1 MRASV
6 LSDWLAQRIERGSGQ
21 PVYRQLHR
29 LLQQAILSRELPA
42 GARVPSS
49 RLLAAELGIA
59 RNTVTQVYEQ
69 LVLEGY
75 VTSATGR
82 GTFVADTSPDEIVG
96 AAEIG
101 SVDGRKNASLSGA
114 ARIGGGIA
122 TNSPGVQGAAGLAG
136 AGSEADRLADR
147 GAAGSAGS
155 AGSAGAAGAAGRG
168 GSIGSGHAPLASATI
183 SATHAATS
191 PETPSPILPA
201 TAPFHRPAARALST
215 RGARLIAGAG
225 VSKRQGGA
233 FMPGVPDVSRF
244 PARVWTRLHN
254 KYWRSLRPDLLT
266 YAPGGGLALLRHVLA
281 DYLRTSRSVRCSP
294 EQIIIT
300 TGIHQSIDLA
310 VRLLSDPG
318 DTIWTE
324 DPCYWGV
331 RSVLHVSGLKARPV
345 AVDSE
350 GLNPSAAD
358 FAAPPPKLILV
369 TPSHQYPLGM
379 VMSLARRRMLLEY
392 ARQHQC
398 WIIEDDYDSEF
409 RYGSRPLASLQ
420 GLDTAGQ
427 VIYVGSFGKTLFPG
441 LRVGYLVAPEPL
453 AESFA
458 TASAELYREGQ
469 LLQQAVL
476 AEFIAEGH
484 FTSHI
489 RKMRA
494 LYGQRRQALLDAA
507 TRRYGDALP
516 ALGGDAGLHVVMQL
530 PEGSD
535 DRAVAEAAL
544 ARNIVVRPLSGYYS
558 ARERAASGLLIG
570 YACVPDED
578 IAPAFDTLAEAI
590 DATLPTFA

>member
-6 LSDWLAQRIERGSGQ
+6 LSDWLAQRLVRSGEQ
-21 PVYRQLHR
+21 PIYRQLHR

-42 GARVPSS
+42 GTRVPSS

-69 LVLEGY
+69 LSLEGY
-75 VTSATGR
+75 VNSATGR
-82 GTFVADTSPDEIVG
+82 GTFVADSAPDEIVG
-96 AAEIG
+96 APP
-101 SVDGRKNASLSGA
+101 D
-114 ARIGGGIA
+114 A
-122 TNSPGVQGAAGLAG
+122 T
-136 AGSEADRLADR
+136 
-147 GAAGSAGS
+147 
-155 AGSAGAAGAAGRG
+155 
-168 GSIGSGHAPLASATI
+168 
-183 SATHAATS
+183 ATHPALVQ
-191 PETPSPILPA
+191 PS
-201 TAPFHRPAARALST
+201 ARRLSARGT
-215 RGARLIAGAG
+215 RLVEGAG

-254 KYWRSLRPDLLT
+254 KYWRRLRPDLLT
-266 YAPGGGLALLRHVLA
+266 YAPGGGLALLREALA
-281 DYLRTSRSVRCSP
+281 DYLRTSRSVRCTP
-294 EQIIIT
+294 EQIVIT

-310 VRLLSDPG
+310 VRLLTDPG
-318 DTIWTE
+318 DAIWTE

-331 RSVLHVSGLKARPV
+331 RSVLNVSGLTTRPIP
-345 AVDSE
+345 VDEE
-350 GLNPSAAD
+350 GIAPSAAD
-358 FAAPPPKLILV
+358 LAEPPKLMLV

-392 ARQHQC
+392 ARQHGC

-484 FTSHI
+484 FVSHI
-489 RKMRA
+489 RKMRT
-494 LYGQRRQALLDAA
+494 LYGQRREVLLDAVA
-507 TRRYGDALP
+507 QRYGDTLH
-516 ALGGDAGLHVVMQL
+516 ALGSDAGLHLVTQL
-530 PEGSD
+530 PEGVD
-535 DRAVAEAAL
+535 DRTVAQAAL
-544 ARNIVVRPLSGYYS
+544 ERNIVVRPLSGYY
-558 ARERAASGLLIG
+558 ADRERAAPGLLLG
-570 YACVPDED
+570 YACVPEDE
-578 IAPAFDTLAEAI
+578 IATAFATLAEAI
-590 DATLPTFA
+590 DERAFGGAAVAV

>member
-6 LSDWLAQRIERGSGQ
+6 LSDWLAQRIDRGSAQ
-21 PVYRQLHR
+21 PVYRQLHK

-82 GTFVADTSPDEIVG
+82 GTYVADTSPDEIVG

-101 SVDGRKNASLSGA
+101 SVESAKTVHAPGA
-114 ARIGGGIA
+114 VQAPLAVSVA
-122 TNSPGVQGAAGLAG
+122 TNSQSQP
-136 AGSEADRLADR
+136 SR
-147 GAAGSAGS
+147 
-155 AGSAGAAGAAGRG
+155 
-168 GSIGSGHAPLASATI
+168 P
-183 SATHAATS
+183 
-191 PETPSPILPA
+191 TP
-201 TAPFHRPAARALST
+201 RALSA
-215 RGARLIAGAG
+215 RGTRLIAGAG

-244 PARVWTRLHN
+244 PSRVWTRLHN

-300 TGIHQSIDLA
+300 TGIHQSVDLA

-331 RSVLHVSGLKARPV
+331 RSVLHVSGLNARPI

-350 GLNPSAAD
+350 GLNPSHAD
-358 FAAPPPKLILV
+358 FAAPPPRLMLV

-494 LYGQRRQALLDAA
+494 LYGQRRQVLFDAV
-507 TRRYGDALP
+507 TSRYGDALP
-516 ALGGDAGLHVVMQL
+516 AMGGDAGLHVVMQL

-544 ARNIVVRPLSGYYS
+544 ARNIVVRPLSGYYAS
-558 ARERAASGLLIG
+558 RERATSGLLIG
-570 YACVPDED
+570 YACVPDEE
-578 IAPAFDTLAEAI
+578 IAPAFETLAEAI
-590 DATLPTFA
+590 DSTLPAFA

>member
-6 LSDWLAQRIERGSGQ
+6 LSDWLAQRLDRGSAQ
-21 PVYRQLHR
+21 PVYRQLHK

-96 AAEIG
+96 ATEIG
-101 SVDGRKNASLSGA
+101 SIQTRKNSDISGA
-114 ARIGGGIA
+114 VPHGGTVA
-122 TNSPGVQGAAGLAG
+122 TNSQIVPGTEPVAAVASGVPAASGPETVAAGH
-136 AGSEADRLADR
+136 SQ
-147 GAAGSAGS
+147 
-155 AGSAGAAGAAGRG
+155 
-168 GSIGSGHAPLASATI
+168 
-183 SATHAATS
+183 
-191 PETPSPILPA
+191 
-201 TAPFHRPAARALST
+201 RPAARSLSV
-215 RGARLIAGAG
+215 RGARLIGSAG

-244 PARVWTRLHN
+244 PSRVWTRLHS

-300 TGIHQSIDLA
+300 TGIHQSVDLA

-331 RSVLHVSGLKARPV
+331 RSVLHVSGLNTRPI

-350 GLNPSAAD
+350 GLNPSPDD
-358 FAAPPPKLILV
+358 FAAPPPRLMLV

-441 LRVGYLVAPEPL
+441 LRVGYLVAPEAL

-494 LYGQRRQALLDAA
+494 LYGQRRQVLLDAVS
-507 TRRYGDALP
+507 RRYGDALP
-516 ALGGDAGLHVVMQL
+516 AMGGDAGLHVVMQL

-558 ARERAASGLLIG
+558 SRERANPGLLIG
-570 YACVPDED
+570 YACVPDEE
-578 IAPAFDTLAEAI
+578 IAPAFETLAEAI
-590 DATLPTFA
+590 DTTLPAFV

>member
-6 LSDWLAQRIERGSGQ
+6 LSDWLAQRLDRGSAQ
-21 PVYRQLHR
+21 PVYRQLHK

-96 AAEIG
+96 STEIG
-101 SVDGRKNASLSGA
+101 SMPARKSADLPGAVLSAGV
-114 ARIGGGIA
+114 IA
-122 TNSPGVQGAAGLAG
+122 TNSQIVHGAQTLA
-136 AGSEADRLADR
+136 
-147 GAAGSAGS
+147 
-155 AGSAGAAGAAGRG
+155 
-168 GSIGSGHAPLASATI
+168 T
-183 SATHAATS
+183 AATGATGAS
-191 PETPSPILPA
+191 GLETAAHSQHPA
-201 TAPFHRPAARALST
+201 TRTLSARGT
-215 RGARLIAGAG
+215 RLITGAG

-331 RSVLHVSGLKARPV
+331 RSVLHVSGLNTRPI

-350 GLNPSAAD
+350 GLNPSVGD
-358 FAAPPPKLILV
+358 FAAPPPRLMLV

-441 LRVGYLVAPEPL
+441 LRVGYLVAPEAL

-494 LYGQRRQALLDAA
+494 LYGQRRQVLLDAVS
-507 TRRYGDALP
+507 RRYGDALP
-516 ALGGDAGLHVVMQL
+516 AMGGDAGLHVVMQL

-558 ARERAASGLLIG
+558 SRERANPGLLIG
-570 YACVPDED
+570 YACVPDEE
-578 IAPAFDTLAEAI
+578 IGPAFDTLAEAI
-590 DATLPTFA
+590 DTTLPAMVHELPVTLPTDP

>member
-6 LSDWLAQRIERGSGQ
+6 LSDWLAQRLVRGGGAQ
-21 PVYRQLHR
+21 PIYRQLHR

-42 GARVPSS
+42 GTRVPSS

-82 GTFVADTSPDEIVG
+82 GTFVADSSPDEIVG
-96 AAEIG
+96 VAER
-101 SVDGRKNASLSGA
+101 DEA
-114 ARIGGGIA
+114 GGGA
-122 TNSPGVQGAAGLAG
+122 NGKGGGAG
-136 AGSEADRLADR
+136 ARRRGGVGTAAADVAANSG
-147 GAAGSAGS
+147 GAGGLPAAPPPVRS
-155 AGSAGAAGAAGRG
+155 AAGA
-168 GSIGSGHAPLASATI
+168 LSA
-183 SATHAATS
+183 
-191 PETPSPILPA
+191 
-201 TAPFHRPAARALST
+201 
-215 RGARLIAGAG
+215 RGARLVAGAG

-244 PARVWTRLHN
+244 PARVWMRLHN
-254 KYWRSLRPDLLT
+254 KYWRRLRPDLLT
-266 YAPGGGLALLRHVLA
+266 YAPGGGLASLREALA
-281 DYLRTSRSVRCSP
+281 DYLRTSRSVRCTP
-294 EQIIIT
+294 EHIVIT

-310 VRLLSDPG
+310 VRLLTDPG
-318 DTIWTE
+318 DAIWTE
-324 DPCYWGV
+324 DPCYWGM
-331 RSVLHVSGLKARPV
+331 RSVLQVSGLTTRPI
-345 AVDSE
+345 AVDDE
-350 GLNPSAAD
+350 GIAPDAAD
-358 FAAPPPKLILV
+358 LAAPPKLMLV

-392 ARQHQC
+392 ARQHGA

-420 GLDTAGQ
+420 GLDTSGQ

-484 FTSHI
+484 FVSHI

-494 LYGQRRQALLDAA
+494 LYGLRRQTLLDVLA
-507 TRRYGDALP
+507 RRYGDALP
-516 ALGGDAGLHVVMQL
+516 AMGGDAGLHLVMRL
-530 PEGSD
+530 PDGAD
-535 DRAVAEAAL
+535 DRAVARAAL
-544 ARNIVVRPLSGYYS
+544 ERNIVVRALSGYYADAS
-558 ARERAASGLLIG
+558 RAAPGLLLG
-570 YACVPDED
+570 YACVHEDE
-578 IAPAFDTLAEAI
+578 IGAAFDTLAQAI
-590 DATLPTFA
+590 DAVAFARRDG

>member
-6 LSDWLAQRIERGSGQ
+6 LSDWLAQRLVRGGGAQ
-21 PVYRQLHR
+21 PIYRQLHR

-42 GARVPSS
+42 GTRVPSS

-69 LVLEGY
+69 LALEGY

-82 GTFVADTSPDEIVG
+82 GTFVADSAPDEIVG
-96 AAEIG
+96 APDVA
-101 SVDGRKNASLSGA
+101 SRTPFAPAAARSLS
-114 ARIGGGIA
+114 ARG
-122 TNSPGVQGAAGLAG
+122 T
-136 AGSEADRLADR
+136 
-147 GAAGSAGS
+147 
-155 AGSAGAAGAAGRG
+155 
-168 GSIGSGHAPLASATI
+168 
-183 SATHAATS
+183 
-191 PETPSPILPA
+191 
-201 TAPFHRPAARALST
+201 
-215 RGARLIAGAG
+215 RLIDGAG

-244 PARVWTRLHN
+244 PARVWMRLQN
-254 KYWRSLRPDLLT
+254 KYWRRLRPDLLT
-266 YAPGGGLALLRHVLA
+266 YAPGGGLALLREALA

-294 EQIIIT
+294 EQIVIT

-310 VRLLSDPG
+310 VRLLTDPG
-318 DTIWTE
+318 DAIWTE

-331 RSVLHVSGLKARPV
+331 RSVLNVSGLTTRPIP
-345 AVDSE
+345 VDEE
-350 GLNPSAAD
+350 GI
-358 FAAPPPKLILV
+358 APTPDDLAQPPKLMLV

-392 ARQHQC
+392 ARQHRC

-409 RYGSRPLASLQ
+409 RYGSRPFASLQ

-484 FTSHI
+484 FVSHI
-489 RKMRA
+489 RKMRT
-494 LYGQRRQALLDAA
+494 LYGQRREQLLDVFA
-507 TRRYGDALP
+507 RRYGDALQVV
-516 ALGGDAGLHVVMQL
+516 GSDAGLHLVMRL
-530 PEGSD
+530 PDGASD
-535 DRAVAEAAL
+535 HAVAQAAL
-544 ARNIVVRPLSGYYS
+544 ERNIVVRALSGYYADRS
-558 ARERAASGLLIG
+558 RAGSGLLLG
-570 YACVPDED
+570 YACVPEDE
-578 IAPAFDTLAEAI
+578 IAGAFDTLAGAI
-590 DATLPTFA
+590 DERVFGTAPAFA

>member
-6 LSDWLAQRIERGSGQ
+6 LSDWLAQRIERGGAQ

-96 AAEIG
+96 APEIG
-101 SVDGRKNASLSGA
+101 SLRDTKNVAESRSA
-114 ARIGGGIA
+114 PNSTMMGGFDNAGLIA
-122 TNSPGVQGAAGLAG
+122 TNSP
-136 AGSEADRLADR
+136 SS
-147 GAAGSAGS
+147 GSASIRAASS
-155 AGSAGAAGAAGRG
+155 ADSVQPTAAMSA
-168 GSIGSGHAPLASATI
+168 IFVVSATQAHFPGADAERTPAL
-183 SATHAATS
+183 STATQAQRT
-191 PETPSPILPA
+191 
-201 TAPFHRPAARALST
+201 AARALST

-300 TGIHQSIDLA
+300 TGIHQSVDLA

-331 RSVLHVSGLKARPV
+331 RSVLQVSGLKPRPI

-350 GLNPSAAD
+350 GINPSAAD
-358 FAAPPPKLILV
+358 FAAAPPKLILV

-441 LRVGYLVAPEPL
+441 LRVGYLVAPESL

-507 TRRYGDALP
+507 MRRYGDALP
-516 ALGGDAGLHVVMQL
+516 AMGGDAGLHVVMQL

-558 ARERAASGLLIG
+558 ERERAASGLLIG
-570 YACVPDED
+570 YACVPDEE

-590 DATLPTFA
+590 DASLPAFA

>member
-6 LSDWLAQRIERGSGQ
+6 LSDWLAQRLERGSGQ
-21 PVYRQLHR
+21 PIYRQLHR

-42 GARVPSS
+42 GSKVPSS
-49 RLLAAELGIA
+49 RLLANELGIA

-69 LVLEGY
+69 LALEGY
-75 VTSATGR
+75 VTSTTGR
-82 GTFVADTSPDEIVG
+82 GTFVAESAPDEIVG
-96 AAEIG
+96 APDIA
-101 SVDGRKNASLSGA
+101 AQPQPLS
-114 ARIGGGIA
+114 AR
-122 TNSPGVQGAAGLAG
+122 
-136 AGSEADRLADR
+136 
-147 GAAGSAGS
+147 
-155 AGSAGAAGAAGRG
+155 
-168 GSIGSGHAPLASATI
+168 
-183 SATHAATS
+183 
-191 PETPSPILPA
+191 
-201 TAPFHRPAARALST
+201 RALSM
-215 RGARLIAGAG
+215 RGARLIGGAG
-225 VSKRQGGA
+225 VSKRQWGA
-233 FMPGVPDVSRF
+233 FMPGVPDVSKF
-244 PARVWTRLHN
+244 PARAWSRLHN
-254 KYWRSLRPDLLT
+254 KYWRRLRPDLLT
-266 YAPGGGLALLRHVLA
+266 YAPGGGLALLRHALA
-281 DYLRTSRSVRCSP
+281 DYLRTSRSVRCAP

-300 TGIHQSIDLA
+300 TGIHQSVDLA

-318 DTIWTE
+318 DVIWTE

-331 RSVLHVSGLKARPV
+331 RSVLHVSGLESRPI
-345 AVDSE
+345 AVDAE
-350 GLNPSAAD
+350 GINPSADDLAH
-358 FAAPPPKLILV
+358 PPKLMLV

-441 LRVGYLVAPEPL
+441 LRIGYLVVPDAL

-489 RKMRA
+489 RRMRT
-494 LYGQRRQALLDAA
+494 LYGQRRQAVLDAA
-507 TRRYGDALP
+507 SHRYGDALP
-516 ALGGDAGLHVVMQL
+516 AVGGDAGLHVVMQL
-530 PEGSD
+530 PEGAD
-535 DRAVAEAAL
+535 DRVVAAAAL
-544 ARNIVVRPLSGYYS
+544 ERNIVVRALSGYY
-558 ARERAASGLLIG
+558 AQPACAPSGLLIG

-578 IAPAFDTLAEAI
+578 IVPAFNTLAAAI
-590 DATLPTFA
+590 DATLPEFA

>member
-6 LSDWLAQRIERGSGQ
+6 LSDWLAQRLERGSGQ
-21 PVYRQLHR
+21 PVYRQLHK
-29 LLQQAILSRELPA
+29 LLQQAIHSRELPA
-42 GARVPSS
+42 GAKVPSS

-75 VTSATGR
+75 VISATGR

-96 AAEIG
+96 VAEIG
-101 SVDGRKNASLSGA
+101 SVGLEKMSSGS
-114 ARIGGGIA
+114 GSNVGQFPSIA
-122 TNSPGVQGAAGLAG
+122 TNGQNVRATTELAVVEPPPIVAADLREGVIELPN
-136 AGSEADRLADR
+136 
-147 GAAGSAGS
+147 
-155 AGSAGAAGAAGRG
+155 
-168 GSIGSGHAPLASATI
+168 APQN
-183 SATHAATS
+183 
-191 PETPSPILPA
+191 PPQP
-201 TAPFHRPAARALST
+201 HRPAARALSA
-215 RGARLIAGAG
+215 RGARLLAGAG

-244 PARVWTRLHN
+244 PARIWTRLHN
-254 KYWRSLRPDLLT
+254 KYWRTLRPDLLT

-300 TGIHQSIDLA
+300 TGIHQSVDLA

-331 RSVLHVSGLKARPV
+331 RSVLHVSGLKPRPI

-350 GLNPSAAD
+350 GINPSAAD

-379 VMSLARRRMLLEY
+379 VMSLARRRTLLEY
-392 ARQHQC
+392 ARQNQC

-507 TRRYGDALP
+507 GRRYGDALP
-516 ALGGDAGLHVVMQL
+516 AMGGDAGLHVVMQL

-558 ARERAASGLLIG
+558 ERERAASGLLIG
-570 YACVPDED
+570 YACVPDEE
-578 IAPAFDTLAEAI
+578 IAPAFNMLGEAI
-590 DATLPTFA
+590 DATLPAFA

>member
-6 LSDWLAQRIERGSGQ
+6 LSDWLAQRLDRGSAQ
-21 PVYRQLHR
+21 PVYRQLHK

-96 AAEIG
+96 ATEIG
-101 SVDGRKNASLSGA
+101 SMQTRTNGGASGA
-114 ARIGGGIA
+114 ALPAGKVA
-122 TNSPGVQGAAGLAG
+122 TNSQSAKGADALAAAAPGAA
-136 AGSEADRLADR
+136 ST
-147 GAAGSAGS
+147 
-155 AGSAGAAGAAGRG
+155 
-168 GSIGSGHAPLASATI
+168 SGME
-183 SATHAATS
+183 AATQ
-191 PETPSPILPA
+191 TQ
-201 TAPFHRPAARALST
+201 RPTARALSA
-215 RGARLIAGAG
+215 RGTRLITSAG

-331 RSVLHVSGLKARPV
+331 RSVLHVSGLNTRPI

-350 GLNPSAAD
+350 GLNPSAGD
-358 FAAPPPKLILV
+358 FAAPPPRLMLV

-441 LRVGYLVAPEPL
+441 LRVGYLVAPEAL

-494 LYGQRRQALLDAA
+494 LYGQRRQVLLDAVA
-507 TRRYGDALP
+507 RRYGDALP
-516 ALGGDAGLHVVMQL
+516 AMGGDAGLHVVMQL

-558 ARERAASGLLIG
+558 SRERANPGLLIG
-570 YACVPDED
+570 YACVPDEE

-590 DATLPTFA
+590 DTTLPAFV

>member
-6 LSDWLAQRIERGSGQ
+6 LSDWLAQRLDRGSSQ

-82 GTFVADTSPDEIVG
+82 GTYVADTSPDEIVG
-96 AAEIG
+96 ANEAGAMG
-101 SVDGRKNASLSGA
+101 SDRVAGGRVGRPGTGGVLPASLPAVA
-114 ARIGGGIA
+114 AASPSPGIAASFAAQPAEGGG
-122 TNSPGVQGAAGLAG
+122 
-136 AGSEADRLADR
+136 
-147 GAAGSAGS
+147 
-155 AGSAGAAGAAGRG
+155 
-168 GSIGSGHAPLASATI
+168 
-183 SATHAATS
+183 THAAR
-191 PETPSPILPA
+191 E
-201 TAPFHRPAARALST
+201 AARALSA

-244 PARVWTRLHN
+244 PSRVWTRLTN

-266 YAPGGGLALLRHVLA
+266 YAPGGGLALLRHELA
-281 DYLRTSRSVRCSP
+281 DYLRTARSVRCSP

-300 TGIHQSIDLA
+300 TGIHQSVDLA
-310 VRLLSDPG
+310 VRLLTDSG
-318 DTIWTE
+318 DVIWTE
-324 DPCYWGV
+324 DPCYWGL
-331 RSVLHVSGLKARPV
+331 RSVLHVSGLNPRPI

-350 GLNPSAAD
+350 GINPSAED
-358 FAAPPPKLILV
+358 FAVAPRLILV

-441 LRVGYLVAPEPL
+441 LRVGYLVAPEAL

-489 RKMRA
+489 RKMRG
-494 LYGQRRQALLDAA
+494 LYGQRREALLEAA
-507 TRRYGDALP
+507 ASRYGEALP
-516 ALGGDAGLHVVMQL
+516 AMGGDAGLHVVMQL
-530 PEGSD
+530 PEGCD

-544 ARNIVVRPLSGYYS
+544 ARNIVVRPLSGYY
-558 ARERAASGLLIG
+558 AERARAASGLLIG
-570 YACVPDED
+570 YACVPDEE
-578 IAPAFDTLAEAI
+578 IAPAFNTLGEAI
-590 DATLPTFA
+590 DATLPLFA